1 MPLGKYYATQT
12 LILEIILDIIIYTL
26 VMVQITIAC
35 VTLYLHRSQAHRAVQ
50 FHPVVAHFM
59 RFWLWM
65 TTGMV
70 TKQWVAI
77 HRKHHQAA
85 DTEADPHSPKIHG
98 IWRVLFGGAFL
109 YHKASKNKI
118 LIRDLG
124 HGTPD
129 DWIEENLYT
138 PHSRL
143 GILLMLIIDLLL
155 FGPWG
160 FVVWGVQMLWIPFWA
175 AGVINGAAHWWGYR
189 NYDVSDTSRNLWP
202 WAVWVGG
209 EELHNNHHGDGA
221 SAKFS
226 KRRWEFDIGWL
237 YIKILEKLGLAKIRN
252 TPSV

>member
-1 MPLGKYYATQT
+1 MIAL
-12 LILEIILDIIIYTL
+12 IYTL

-85 DTEADPHSPKIHG
+85 DTEADPHSPKIYG
-98 IWRVLFGGAFL
+98 IWTVLFKGALL
-109 YHKASKNKI
+109 YNEASKNKI

-124 HGTPD
+124 MGTPD

-143 GILLMLIIDLLL
+143 GILLMLIIDLVL

-189 NYDVSDTSRNLWP
+189 NVETKDTSRNLWP
-202 WAVWVGG
+202 IAIWIGG
-209 EELHNNHHGDGA
+209 EELHNGHHADGA
-221 SAKFS
+221 NAKFS
-226 KRRWEFDIGWL
+226 QKWWEFDIGWM
-237 YIKILEKLGLAKIRN
+237 YIKILMFFKLAKLR
-252 TPSV
+252 

>member
-1 MPLGKYYATQT
+1 MTA
-12 LILEIILDIIIYTL
+12 IIYTL

-35 VTLYLHRSQAHRAVQ
+35 VTLYLHRSQTHRAVS
-50 FHPVVAHFM
+50 FHPAVNHFM
-59 RFWLWM
+59 RFWLWL

-85 DTEADPHSPKIHG
+85 DTEQDPHSPRVYG

-109 YHKASKNKI
+109 YNKASKNKI
-118 LIRDLG
+118 LVRDLG
-124 HGTPD
+124 IGTPD

-143 GILLMLIIDLLL
+143 GIFLMLIIDLVL

-160 FVVWGVQMLWIPFWA
+160 FVVWGVQMIWVPFFA
-175 AGVINGAAHWWGYR
+175 AGVINGVAHWWGYR
-189 NYDVSDTSRNLWP
+189 NRPAEDSSRNLWP
-202 WAVWVGG
+202 WAFWIGG
-209 EELHNNHHGDGA
+209 EELHANHHDDGS

-226 KRRWEFDIGWL
+226 QKPWEFDIGWM
-237 YIKILEKLGLAKIRN
+237 YIRILQFFGLAKLRGQ
-252 TPSV
+252 